1 MRTHEERVSS
11 LHLRMA
17 ARRRKRARRM
27 TGAMGFA
34 AAALAGCLLLI
45 IGEGSF
51 AHAGGTAGMYTGAM
65 MLFEHAGA
73 YVLVALLAFMGG
85 AVTAALLIRRKTDFE
100 RAEDSAAS
108 EDEKERKEKEEDLL

>member
-17 ARRRKRARRM
+17 ARRRKRARRT

-51 AHAGGTAGMYTGAM
+51 AHTGGTAGMYTGAM

-85 AVTAALLIRRKTDFE
+85 AVTAALLIRGKQASGRGE
-100 RAEDSAAS
+100 GLAAG
-108 EDEKERKEKEEDLL
+108 DEKESKETQNGRI

>member
-17 ARRRKRARRM
+17 ARRRKRARR
-27 TGAMGFA
+27 T
-34 AAALAGCLLLI
+34 
-45 IGEGSF
+45 
-51 AHAGGTAGMYTGAM
+51 TGAM

-85 AVTAALLIRRKTDFE
+85 AVTAALLIRGKQASGRGE
-100 RAEDSAAS
+100 GLAAG
-108 EDEKERKEKEEDLL
+108 DEKESKETQNGRI